1 MKKALLILS
10 AVMSFSLF
18 AAGEMPDL
26 DWKVV
31 NGKMANW
38 SGEIVPAN
46 GGVLLKKGITY
57 SKRKYLIGDKRKV
70 QIKFTVQGKG
80 SSVGVY
86 YYTKDSVHHLGG
98 DSERIPNSESMKS
111 FEAVFEL
118 PEIARKKQVGF
129 FRVYFSCYK
138 DLQIKEVSMKF
149 VD

>member
-38 SGEIVPAN
+38 SGEVVPAKD
-46 GGVLLKKGITY
+46 GVLLKKGITY

-80 SSVGVY
+80 SSIGIY
-86 YYTKDSVHHLGG
+86 YYTKGGVILGG

-118 PEIARKKQVGF
+118 PETAKNKQIGA
-129 FRVYFSCYK
+129 FRVYFNCYNG
-138 DLQIKEVSMKF
+138 LQIKEVSMKF